1 MMSRMAKVDVFYENG
16 TVPTTN
22 YLEEI
27 FTDVTNVSP
36 NDDPLHL
43 FSAIMLPVRDYDTT
57 NNRLSDNY
65 TYHNVGLTTT
75 ELADLYWTQYS
86 GTYLIG
92 AGRGKSL
99 SEDSEKLKLRCRSIF
114 RKNYGKYL
122 KMIEMEGLVWNPLWN
137 VDGTEIRQLLENNGT
152 TDVESGRINTTAG
165 VQWNDNKTTHNVS
178 SYDDATLKLEYTD
191 ETNGSGSNIPT
202 GIQKVT
208 YSNNDFSVSDQSPSG
223 SQISRADE
231 STVGEKGSTKY
242 IHNNAK
248 NIVNGADA
256 DYTVSSGD
264 TAFGYALTGG
274 DKMHVEKYIR
284 QGNIGVTETTQ
295 LLEHARNYLRFSVVQ
310 EFFNDINKVILI
322 GIYGD
327 IAPVPWWEVGQGSG
341 GGTISGHPDTG
352 RIPSV
357 YNNMYDMIQS
367 VELDEYGHVIG
378 LTTCDG
384 VTRMSTPMTQA
395 QYDDTDPKD
404 LPLYYIYEN
413 DET

>member
-1 MMSRMAKVDVFYENG
+1 MSRMAKVDVFYENG

-43 FSAIMLPVRDYDTT
+43 FSAIMLPVRDYDST
-57 NNRLSDNY
+57 NNKLSDNY

-92 AGRGKSL
+92 AGNGKTL
-99 SEDSEKLKLRCRSIF
+99 SEDAAKLKLRCRAIF

-137 VDGTEIRQLLENNGT
+137 VDGTELRQILENNGT
-152 TDVESGRINTTAG
+152 TDVETGGINTTAG
-165 VQWNDNKTTHNVS
+165 VQWNDNKTTHSVS
-178 SYDDATLKLEYTD
+178 SYDGALKDEYTD
-191 ETNGSGSNIPT
+191 ETNGSGSNRPT
-202 GIQKVT
+202 GIQRVT
-208 YSNNDFSVSDQSPSG
+208 YSNNDFVVNDQGPSG
-223 SQISRADE
+223 STISQADE
-231 STVGEKGSTKY
+231 TTVGTKGSTKY

-248 NIVNGADA
+248 NIVNGSDT

-274 DKMHVEKYIR
+274 DKMHVEKYVR
-284 QGNIGVTETTQ
+284 QGNIGVTETTT
-295 LLEHARNYLRFSVVQ
+295 LLEHARQYLRFSVVQ

-327 IAPVPWWEVGQGSG
+327 IAPVPWWEVGQSSG
-341 GGTISGHPDTG
+341 GGGTSTEHPDTG
-352 RIPSV
+352 RITSV
-357 YNNMYDMIQS
+357 YNNLYDMIQS

-384 VTRMSTPMTQA
+384 VTRMSTPLTQA
-395 QYDDTDPKD
+395 EYDETDPKD
-404 LPLYYIYEN
+404 LPLYYIYETDDN
-413 DET
+413 